1 MLPPSSAARTA
12 ILAEDAL
19 VHVHVHKVQ
28 YRNRCVPGTPQGLL
42 VCLLTRCVGNTQ
54 TTRFVVEVS
63 HPGHIWP
70 TGRLHALVS
79 LHTLNPSKT

>member
-19 VHVHVHKVQ
+19 VHVHVHKVPEPV
-28 YRNRCVPGTPQGLL
+28 VPAPPQGLL

-54 TTRFVVEVS
+54 TTRLVVEVS

-70 TGRLHALVS
+70 AGRFTIVLYTAQRCLF
-79 LHTLNPSKT
+79 TL

>member
-19 VHVHVHKVQ
+19 VHVHVHKVPEPV
-28 YRNRCVPGTPQGLL
+28 CPGTPQGLL

>member
-19 VHVHVHKVQ
+19 VHVHVHKVPEPV
-28 YRNRCVPGTPQGLL
+28 VPAPPQGLL

-54 TTRFVVEVS
+54 TTPFGPQVDLLLYCILHSGVSSHFEV
-63 HPGHIWP
+63 
-70 TGRLHALVS
+70 
-79 LHTLNPSKT
+79 